1 MGARSLLRAHSP
13 GAGEAGHVW
22 TSMFSPARH
31 TRRPMRPKPEMPMLT
46 ILKENAS
53 YEFCDAFGVPR
64 AV

>member
-1 MGARSLLRAHSP
+1 
-13 GAGEAGHVW
+13 
-22 TSMFSPARH
+22 MFSPARH

-46 ILKENAS
+46 ILKESVS